1 MKVFL
6 GENWNGIIS
15 LIINN
20 DALLRSVSGVLWIG
34 ISVI

>member
-15 LIINN
+15 LIIN
-20 DALLRSVSGVLWIG
+20 DGLLRSVSGVLWIG
-34 ISVI
+34 IAVI